1 MAGKGEEIKGRVEE
15 SVGGMTGNEKMERK
29 GQIDQTAGQAKQ
41 AVTKEKR
48 DDMQA
53 INQATREAKRNLD

>member
-15 SVGGMTGNEKMERK
+15 SVGRMVGNEKLERK
-29 GQIDQTAGQAKQ
+29 GQIDQIAGQAKQ

-48 DDMQA
+48 EDMQA
-53 INQATREAKRNLD
+53 INQATREAKRHVD